1 MNKQANILFI
11 PSSISGYSAEPTD
24 ATSHRGYYQQQIC
37 ALLNH
42 RICTLEEFQALGRQ
56 LVAIASQAYLARQ
69 IDAVEEAAQ
78 LMLALPI
85 AGRLE
90 NIARYYRALCRWQQG
105 DVDNA
110 RQSLERVVEKATPQ
124 YRARA
129 LQVIGLTY
137 QARGDVDAALP
148 FYVAAGKAAADCH
161 LLTLAQ
167 SQQMI
172 SVVCSIHGDHA
183 RALEHLE
190 KQFPLVRAVGKHYP
204 AAYYTFLNHFA
215 VELNEVGRV
224 AEAEAALSIALASPF
239 ATAYPEWSETR
250 DEIAAKRKSASPS
263 VVAIHRVPEADR
275 TVEADQAAEAD
286 RAINAE
292 SQRKPEP
299 SRPVAFIFPTS
310 NKDFF
315 QRSTI
320 TIPASTAIALNA
332 VSILDRVLICI
343 GPRAPPV
350 LS

>member
-42 RICTLEEFQALGRQ
+42 RICTLEGFEALGRK

-69 IDAVEEAAQ
+69 IDAVQEATQ
-78 LMLALPI
+78 VMLALPI

-110 RQSLERVVEKATPQ
+110 RQSLERVVEEATPQ

-137 QARGDVDAALP
+137 QQRGEVDAALP
-148 FYVAAGKAAADCH
+148 FYVAAGRAAADYD
-161 LLTLAQ
+161 LLTLAY

-183 RALEHLE
+183 RALEYLE
-190 KQFPLVRAVGKHYP
+190 NQFPLARAVGKHYP
-204 AAYYTFLNHFA
+204 AVYHTFLNHLA

-239 ATAYPEWSETR
+239 APAYPEWSETR
-250 DEIAAKRKSASPS
+250 DEIAAKRQSASPS
-263 VVAIHRVPEADR
+263 VVAIHRATEAER
-275 TVEADQAAEAD
+275 APQAK
-286 RAINAE
+286 
-292 SQRKPEP
+292 SQRNAKPVVRFV
-299 SRPVAFIFPTS
+299 SGYQAS
-310 NKDFF
+310 DKDFF
-315 QRSTI
+315 QRSVLS
-320 TIPASTAIALNA
+320 IPATATIALDA

-343 GPRAPPV
+343 GPRAPPAF
-350 LS
+350 S